1 MSTARGLIVHK
12 HYRLDEVKIKRAQK
26 VLKAGTETETLDR
39 ALEAVIAEDE
49 RNRLTREANERFVKS
64 GIEIRDVYGKL
75 EEKRRQKPE
84 AKPPV
89 AIINKRRVRKFR
101 FND

>member
-39 ALEAVIAEDE
+39 ALEAVIAEHE
-49 RNRLTREANERFVKS
+49 RNRLTRQANERFVKS

-75 EEKRRQKPE
+75 EEKRRQQPE

-89 AIINKRRVRKFR
+89 EIVNNPRLRKFR

>member
-1 MSTARGLIVHK
+1 MSTPRGLIVHK

-75 EEKRRQKPE
+75 EEKRRQQPE
-84 AKPPV
+84 AV
-89 AIINKRRVRKFR
+89 RASLRRMAGDVPSGPGG
-101 FND
+101 

>member
-12 HYRLDEVKIKRAQK
+12 HYRLDEAKIKRAQK

-75 EEKRRQKPE
+75 EEKRRQQPE

-89 AIINKRRVRKFR
+89 AIIKKPGVRKFR
-101 FND
+101 LND